1 MKAEWWLGK
10 AKEKG
15 LRVDWEE
22 RKLLEAKKWL
32 LLGQNSDKFGWNPRG
47 EKRIQGEYEFRV
59 ASEYA
64 QVAGVLLSEHLI
76 DKEKPPEGARTFL
89 LYNFHNFAV
98 PTMPLRV
105 NLEFEKE
112 MFEPSN
118 LTLNVDGYPA
128 PCDLIN
134 PDLSPDGLIRSGTLV
149 FIENVELGVK

>member
-1 MKAEWWLGK
+1 M
-10 AKEKG
+10 
-15 LRVDWEE
+15 
-22 RKLLEAKKWL
+22 
-32 LLGQNSDKFGWNPRG
+32 
-47 EKRIQGEYEFRV
+47 
-59 ASEYA
+59 
-64 QVAGVLLSEHLI
+64 LLSEHLI

-89 LYNFHNFAV
+89 LYNFHNFDI

-134 PDLSPDGLIRSGTLV
+134 PRPLPGRPYTLRHTSIHRKRGVGCKMGFNPSQRNTSQRGGADLKCRRK
-149 FIENVELGVK
+149 N